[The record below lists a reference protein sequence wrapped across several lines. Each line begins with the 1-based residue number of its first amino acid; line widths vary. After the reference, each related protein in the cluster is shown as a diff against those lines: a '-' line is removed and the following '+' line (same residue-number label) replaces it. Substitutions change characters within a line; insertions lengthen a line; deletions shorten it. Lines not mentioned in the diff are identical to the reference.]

1 MALLTV
7 TQAADRLGTSVRFIR
22 RLVHERRIAYIKV
35 GAHVRIDD
43 RDLDAF
49 IESGRVHPQI
59 AARPLYGG

>member
-7 TQAADRLGTSVRFIR
+7 SQAADRLGTSVRFIR
-22 RLVHERRIAYIKV
+22 RLVHERRIAYVKI

-49 IESGRVHPQI
+49 IDSGRVEPGLP
-59 AARPLYGG
+59 AVGASG